1 MQKYNVTGMSCAA
14 CSARVDKA
22 VRNIEGVDEVAVNL
36 LTNSMNVE
44 GHVDC
49 QAVVAAV
56 EAAGYGAELV
66 EDNSN
71 TQGNSR
77 GLTNGDNEADK
88 STVRKRSSQDLNKT
102 QKAEFNAIRR
112 RLITSL
118 VFLLPLMYIT
128 MGHIMWKWPLPAVLG
143 DNPMAIGLL
152 EMTITGIIMVINQ
165 KFFIN
170 GFKGLRH
177 MAPNMDTLVAL
188 GAGVSFAYSLV
199 VLFQMT
205 AVPPAEAAMTM
216 DGMEAGGAMPR
227 IHELLH
233 GLYFES
239 AAMILTLITVG
250 KLLESY
256 SKGRTTD
263 ALKGLMDLTPQEA
276 RVVRQ
281 DQEMM
286 VSVEEVLVGDIYVV
300 KPGESIPVDG
310 VIVSGGG
317 AVDES
322 ALTGESIP
330 VDKAE
335 GHEVTAATINVDG
348 YMTCRATRVG
358 NDTTISQIIKMVSD
372 SAATK
377 APIAK
382 VADKVSGV
390 FVPIVLIIALI
401 TLAVWLLAGET
412 VGFALARAISV
423 LVISCPCAL
432 GLATPVAIMVGNG
445 IGARNGILFKN
456 ATALENVGK
465 TEVVVF
471 DKTGTVT
478 TGKPKVMDVIPND
491 NISQEDLLKYAA
503 AVEAKSSHP
512 LARAV
517 IDYADNQAVQILDVS
532 DFKNI
537 TGQGVTAELNGS
549 QLYGG
554 KAEYIR
560 EKVGEAY
567 DAFALKHNV
576 ANVAAQGATPL
587 FFAVDDQ
594 MYGMITVADEIKEDS
609 AQAVKWL
616 HAMGIKT
623 VMLTGDRI
631 ETARVIAA
639 KAGIENV
646 IAGVLP
652 NTKSEVVQAISERAK
667 VMMVGDGINDAPA
680 LTAADNGVAI
690 GAGADIAMDAAEVV
704 LVENRMTDVVS
715 AIRLSKYT
723 LRNIYENLFWA
734 FFYNIICIPI
744 AAGAWIHLTG
754 WEMNPMYGAAAMSLS
769 SFCVVMNALRLN
781 LYDIRKETRISKS
794 KSEEDAISN
803 YLKEIVDKYVVV
815 DLLKENGGNKMNTVL
830 NVEGMMCAHCEA
842 HVKEALEKLDGVVKA
857 TADHNANQVEVE
869 LNGNVSEETFAK
881 AIADAGYEFKGIK

>member
-44 GHVDC
+44 GQVDC

-71 TQGNSR
+71 TPGNLS
-77 GLTNGDNEADK
+77 GITNGDNEADK
-88 STVRKRSSQDLNKT
+88 STARKGSSQDLNKT

-112 RLITSL
+112 RLIASL
-118 VFLLPLMYIT
+118 VFLLPLMYVT
-128 MGHIMWKWPLPAVLG
+128 MGHMMWNWPLPEVFAN
-143 DNPMAIGLL
+143 NPMSIGLY
-152 EMTITGIIMVINQ
+152 EMIMTGIVMVINQ

-170 GFKGLRH
+170 GFKGARH
-177 MAPNMDTLVAL
+177 LAPNMDTLVAM
-188 GAGVSFAYSLV
+188 GAGVSFIYSV
-199 VLFQMT
+199 CVLFQMPDL
-205 AVPPAEAAMTM
+205 VLNGDMVV
-216 DGMEAGGAMPR
+216 DGSELMQL
-227 IHELLH
+227 HELLH

-263 ALKGLMDLTPQEA
+263 ALQGLMDLTPQEA

-281 DQEMM
+281 E
-286 VSVEEVLVGDIYVV
+286 EEVMIPVEQVRVGDVYIV
-300 KPGESIPVDG
+300 KPGEAIPVDG
-310 VIVSGGG
+310 VIVSGRG
-317 AVDES
+317 AIDES

-330 VDKAE
+330 VDKE
-335 GHEVTAATINVDG
+335 PEDEVTAATMNVDG
-348 YMTCRATRVG
+348 YLTCRALRVG

-382 VADKVSGV
+382 VADKVSGI
-390 FVPIVLIIALI
+390 FVPTVLVIALC
-401 TLAVWLLAGET
+401 TLLVWLVAGET

-445 IGARNGILFKN
+445 VGARNGILFKN

-465 TEVVVF
+465 TEVVVL

-478 TGKPKVMDVIPND
+478 TGKPQVLQVVPND
-491 NISQEDLLKYAA
+491 GITSEELLEYAA
-503 AVEAKSSHP
+503 TVEARSSHP
-512 LARAV
+512 LAQA
-517 IDYADNQAVQILDVS
+517 INDYASEMNCQIKTGG

-537 TGQGVTAELNGS
+537 SGYGVTINLDGVNI
-549 QLYGG
+549 YGG

-560 EKVGEAY
+560 EQVGDAY
-567 DAFALKHNV
+567 DAFVQKYNV
-576 ANVAAQGATPL
+576 ENVAAQGATPL
-587 FFAVDDQ
+587 FFAVDNK
-594 MYGMITVADEIKEDS
+594 MWGMITVADEIKTDS
-609 AQAVKWL
+609 PEAIDQL
-616 HAMGIKT
+616 HKMGIHT

-639 KAGIENV
+639 KAGIEHV

-652 NTKSEVVQAISERAK
+652 DTKSEVVQAISDHAK

-690 GAGADIAMDAAEVV
+690 GAGADIAMDAASVV
-704 LVENRMTDVVS
+704 LVENRMTDVVA
-715 AIRLSKYT
+715 AIRLSKIT

-781 LYDIRKETRISKS
+781 LYDIHKKTQSKLTQS
-794 KSEEDAISN
+794 KMDASEK
-803 YLKEIVDKYVVV
+803 YLQEIVDRYMLV
-815 DLLKENGGNKMNTVL
+815 DINQENGGKKIMNQTL
-830 NVEGMMCAHCEA
+830 MVEGMMCAHCEA
-842 HVKEALEKLDGVVKA
+842 HVKEALEKLDGVVSA
-857 TADHNANQVEVE
+857 TANHDANEVVVEMNSPVAE
-869 LNGNVSEETFAK
+869 DALAQAVT
-881 AIADAGYEFKGIK
+881 DAGYDFKGIK